1 MTKWN
6 IHLKKKISLTGK
18 VLSISLRSN
27 ILVNFLL
34 NQSMKEERNVAILVS
49 ITKCWE
55 SVQ

>member
-6 IHLKKKISLTGK
+6 IKKISLTGK
-18 VLSISLRSN
+18 VLSINLRSS
-27 ILVNFLL
+27 ILVKFLL
-34 NQSMKEERNVAILVS
+34 NQRMKEERNVAILVS